1 VKKTIVITLALL
13 AAVSSSAQ
21 NAENGETGQPFVTH
35 YLPNTY
41 GGSTQVFSIAQD
53 RRGVLYF
60 GLGSGLIEFDGVQP
74 RGIPTPGNTIIR
86 TMTTDPTQRVYVG
99 TVDDFGY
106 LAVNAAGE
114 VKYVSLI
121 EFVPKEERGFQDVY
135 SMRWTPE
142 GLYIQ
147 APERL
152 IRLTPEEAPTV
163 ERAPGKWRVKVW
175 RPATRLS
182 PLSYVFGSVY
192 TLQTGT
198 GLMRVAGDSL
208 ELAPGG
214 AEFAK
219 DRAVRLE
226 EFSGKSLDDGQA
238 LVFRRGR
245 GFSLMS
251 RGGLKPFATQADALT
266 EKLGVSNLAM
276 LRDGTL
282 GMAMSTG
289 GFAKV
294 GRDGRLIFYL
304 DRASGALPSDGA
316 LSVFTGRDGVVWL
329 GMQKGMAKIETPSAF
344 SRFGESAGLS
354 GFVNDMVRFH
364 GTLFAATMQGVFY
377 LDAKASR
384 FQLVPGMPKASASSV
399 FSLLRVGDRL
409 LAPGFA
415 AGIFEVSTSGMKMV
429 APRPENSGVMFAM
442 YQSPFDPSLIYV
454 GCDNMLVS
462 YRVAPSG
469 AITFE
474 RKIADTP
481 AIRSIAESPAGTIWL
496 GLESQG
502 VMRVRRNGD
511 QVEAKQFGT
520 VDGLAGEGGGS
531 IHQVDGRLLFAVRGG
546 VHAFDEGTGRFIP
559 APQFQVAAFG
569 GNPEEYGIVEDSNR
583 NVAVNLG
590 QETVLLRRQ
599 NDGRYSADR
608 NILRRIA
615 NLDVT
620 KTYTDEGG
628 VVWFGEADGVVR
640 FDPRL
645 LSESRTEYPALIR
658 RVAAGD
664 GVLLYG
670 GGGAGPAQA
679 AKPLAWGQNALRFEF
694 AATSYFDL
702 TANQYQSK
710 LEGFDNDWS
719 AWSDESRRDYTNLP
733 PGDFRFRV
741 RARDLF
747 QNPSS
752 EAEYSFTILPPWY
765 RTWWA
770 YALYALLLLGLGLV
784 VDRMQRRRLMS
795 KERERALLREAEL
808 RAETSAAQALAL
820 RAENDRKRNVELL
833 SEIGKDLT
841 STLELDTIFYRLYEH
856 VNQLMDASVFGVG
869 LYRESR
875 QQIDFRLA
883 MEKGKRYAPYARDTR
898 DKNQLPVWCIENR
911 QPVFINDIA
920 AEYSKYISE
929 YRDLRGKLE
938 DGSVSQSP
946 NSLIYLPLIMK
957 DRVLGIITVQ
967 SFEKNAYT
975 PYHLDLLENLA
986 AYTSIALDNADAYRR
1001 LNSTLENLKSAQE
1014 QLVVQEKLASL
1025 GALTAGIAHEIK
1037 NPLNFVNNF
1046 SELSV
1051 ELNQELREELDK
1063 YRGAVGEDDYA
1074 NITGLLTDLEK
1085 NARKI
1090 NEHGKRA
1097 DSIVRSMLLHS
1108 RGQRGERQFTDLNT
1122 MLEEYLNLSY
1132 HGMRAQDSS
1141 FNATIE
1147 RAFDKGLRPVE
1158 VVPQDLSRVFLNIL
1172 NNACYAVSEKSRKL
1186 GTASGYAPTLRVT
1199 TADLGDW
1206 VEIRIGDNGLGIPA
1220 EVREQIFHPFFTTK
1234 PTGQGTGLG
1243 LSISH
1248 EIVVQEHA
1256 GQLDVETE
1264 PGQYTEFIVR
1274 LPMQLKEQVK

>member
-1 VKKTIVITLALL
+1 
-13 AAVSSSAQ
+13 
-21 NAENGETGQPFVTH
+21 
-35 YLPNTY
+35 
-41 GGSTQVFSIAQD
+41 
-53 RRGVLYF
+53 
-60 GLGSGLIEFDGVQP
+60 
-74 RGIPTPGNTIIR
+74 
-86 TMTTDPTQRVYVG
+86 
-99 TVDDFGY
+99 
-106 LAVNAAGE
+106 
-114 VKYVSLI
+114 
-121 EFVPKEERGFQDVY
+121 
-135 SMRWTPE
+135 
-142 GLYIQ
+142 
-147 APERL
+147 
-152 IRLTPEEAPTV
+152 
-163 ERAPGKWRVKVW
+163 
-175 RPATRLS
+175 
-182 PLSYVFGSVY
+182 
-192 TLQTGT
+192 
-198 GLMRVAGDSL
+198 
-208 ELAPGG
+208 
-214 AEFAK
+214 
-219 DRAVRLE
+219 
-226 EFSGKSLDDGQA
+226 
-238 LVFRRGR
+238 
-245 GFSLMS
+245 
-251 RGGLKPFATQADALT
+251 
-266 EKLGVSNLAM
+266 
-276 LRDGTL
+276 
-282 GMAMSTG
+282 
-289 GFAKV
+289 
-294 GRDGRLIFYL
+294 
-304 DRASGALPSDGA
+304 
-316 LSVFTGRDGVVWL
+316 
-329 GMQKGMAKIETPSAF
+329 
-344 SRFGESAGLS
+344 
-354 GFVNDMVRFH
+354 
-364 GTLFAATMQGVFY
+364 
-377 LDAKASR
+377 
-384 FQLVPGMPKASASSV
+384 V